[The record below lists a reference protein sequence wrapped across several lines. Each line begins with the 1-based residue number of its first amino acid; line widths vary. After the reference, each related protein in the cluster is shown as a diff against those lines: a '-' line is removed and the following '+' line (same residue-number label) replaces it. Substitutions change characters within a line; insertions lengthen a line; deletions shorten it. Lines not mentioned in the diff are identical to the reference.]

1 MVYLI
6 GALLENVKFELIKS
20 YKKKKEI
27 VLGKFQLTDL
37 TAESTVHRHTK
48 HISTH
53 FSWSHKTANIAKRED
68 SCTALT
74 LVHSLHQ

>member
-1 MVYLI
+1 MQ
-6 GALLENVKFELIKS
+6 
-20 YKKKKEI
+20 KKEKEI

-74 LVHSLHQ
+74 LVFITSVEN